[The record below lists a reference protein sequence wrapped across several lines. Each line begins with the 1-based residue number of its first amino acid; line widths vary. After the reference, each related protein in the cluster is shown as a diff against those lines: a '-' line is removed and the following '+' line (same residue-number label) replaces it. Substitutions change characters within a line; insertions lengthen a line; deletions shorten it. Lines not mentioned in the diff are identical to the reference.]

1 MVYIK
6 TLLHKNPRLE
16 SIKSYYIGK
25 VIIMSFYYYFSR
37 DLFEDVYREFLNN
50 RLYIIFRGQYNES
63 KYFKKAVQRLIYN
76 ICILNSTND
85 VGHIVHEFL
94 KSRLFG
100 KPEYKKGVYKEI
112 KYKILPVLWK
122 NRKAIER
129 KKQKKLTFLSRELY
143 NAGRYTEAHIVRTI
157 VKPCIRDMNMKWSK
171 MKAEQ
176 KLEACKWKC

>member
-1 MVYIK
+1 
-6 TLLHKNPRLE
+6 
-16 SIKSYYIGK
+16 
-25 VIIMSFYYYFSR
+25 MSFYYYFSR

-143 NAGRYTEAHIVRTI
+143 NARRYTEALIVRTI